1 MKMATIEDFIG
12 HAVDKDY
19 AKAGETFNDL
29 MADKMQAAL
38 DQEKIKVGGI
48 IYNGLNPED
57 FDTKGD
63 SAMMIPAYELFDFGA
78 SYKLSIA
85 KENIYVR
92 LNVNNI
98 FDNHYISESST
109 NIVAGPGDP
118 TYLGVHTGNRAFPG
132 WGRSWNLGFTYRF

>member
-57 FDTKGD
+57 FDTD
-63 SAMMIPAYELFDFGA
+63 AEEQLELDLDQEENQDEDLLA
-78 SYKLSIA
+78 SEEEAI
-85 KENIYVR
+85 EQP
-92 LNVNNI
+92 
-98 FDNHYISESST
+98 EEEPQEEE
-109 NIVAGPGDP
+109 VAE
-118 TYLGVHTGNRAFPG
+118 TEHEEVEEVEEVA
-132 WGRSWNLGFTYRF
+132 

>member
-1 MKMATIEDFIG
+1 MNLKIINRLEMKMATIEDFIG

-57 FDTKGD
+57 FDTD
-63 SAMMIPAYELFDFGA
+63 AEEQLELDLDQEENQDEDLLA
-78 SYKLSIA
+78 SEEEAIEQPEEEPQEEEVA
-85 KENIYVR
+85 ETEHKEDEEV
-92 LNVNNI
+92 
-98 FDNHYISESST
+98 EE
-109 NIVAGPGDP
+109 VA
-118 TYLGVHTGNRAFPG
+118 
-132 WGRSWNLGFTYRF
+132 